1 MFLKLWHFYIDLEA
15 GGWGLESWE
24 AVTGEIHA
32 SGENLRWAGPQT
44 YFSLPFVA
52 RINYEPRLSC
62 YSGTNPNHFLFLGE
76 SAKFGGSI
84 LTILVSTGMT
94 ELKHNPMIMLNFR

>member
-1 MFLKLWHFYIDLEA
+1 MHQEKTSDGRALKRILVCHSWQGSIMSRGYLVTA
-15 GGWGLESWE
+15 GE
-24 AVTGEIHA
+24 
-32 SGENLRWAGPQT
+32 
-44 YFSLPFVA
+44 
-52 RINYEPRLSC
+52 
-62 YSGTNPNHFLFLGE
+62 TNPNHFLFLGE